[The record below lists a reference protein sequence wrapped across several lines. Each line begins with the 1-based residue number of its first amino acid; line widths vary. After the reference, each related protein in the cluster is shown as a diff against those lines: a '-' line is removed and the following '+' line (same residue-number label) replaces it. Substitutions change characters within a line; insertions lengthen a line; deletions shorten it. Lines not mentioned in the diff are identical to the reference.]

1 MRQGRTSAPEASP
14 APSSAP
20 SRRCD
25 ARWLSRRISSFR
37 ARDENRD
44 RGASC
49 PLATQASLPAQTSSS
64 HCLQYLRGAP
74 RARARRG
81 GTRGRHQKGQPRALR
96 AEQPLR
102 HRVLQLRRQL
112 VEQLV
117 VELHAKQ
124 ALRRLEVF
132 AHAVDGRRRHL
143 VLLEEVAER
152 VRRHLEV
159 VRRRVRVAQ
168 RVREV
173 RDEVA
178 HEEQPKEHV
187 RHGQA
192 ALARRHVGALRE
204 QRAQRPVQADR
215 VLGPDA
221 RLAVAVQQRRPVVP
235 PLRDH
240 RVRVL
245 VAALRLDVVR
255 EADAAGLVVDQE
267 HEADEVLDDDA
278 VLVLQEP
285 DGRAPV
291 ALELDEAAH
300 AAELEERQVV
310 EAPQRRRAKIGRR
323 AVAANEAPGHDGDD
337 VEQHPGPRV
346 APRDLAPVD
355 APLVALRVEDG
366 GVELE
371 HDVHEEDHVDGAD
384 DDLDRTR
391 RGRLPGRVAELAI
404 RHSVLRE

>member
-74 RARARRG
+74 LARARRG

-117 VELHAKQ
+117 VELDAEQ
-124 ALRRLEVF
+124 ALRRFKVL

-159 VRRRVRVAQ
+159 VRRGVRVAE

-178 HEEQPKEHV
+178 HEEGC
-187 RHGQA
+187 RAGSA
-192 ALARRHVGALRE
+192 AGGGVSSRVLFASSANSPAIVLRARRARPCCP
-204 QRAQRPVQADR
+204 RASNPSSKLLK
-215 VLGPDA
+215 VLMKLPKLETRSWILPRG
-221 RLAVAVQQRRPVVP
+221 
-235 PLRDH
+235 
-240 RVRVL
+240 
-245 VAALRLDVVR
+245 
-255 EADAAGLVVDQE
+255 
-267 HEADEVLDDDA
+267 DE
-278 VLVLQEP
+278 
-285 DGRAPV
+285 
-291 ALELDEAAH
+291 
-300 AAELEERQVV
+300 
-310 EAPQRRRAKIGRR
+310 GRR
-323 AVAANEAPGHDGDD
+323 
-337 VEQHPGPRV
+337 
-346 APRDLAPVD
+346 
-355 APLVALRVEDG
+355 
-366 GVELE
+366 
-371 HDVHEEDHVDGAD
+371 
-384 DDLDRTR
+384 
-391 RGRLPGRVAELAI
+391 
-404 RHSVLRE
+404 